1 MAAEFK
7 KFHVEDYPTL
17 TRAGAVDFTV
27 FSALIHK
34 FLDQFKWNKFK
45 ILYEQQGIN
54 VSDDFCKIMSSSI
67 YYTPSNKRKDYFNL
81 GDLGDLENI
90 IISEIGIGYGGMYIV
105 WLEFINGKRD
115 TTLITRPLQPHI
127 LVDLFFFL
135 VTDHISR
142 NDIFGTVLIS
152 GQHIYCVLR
161 CQGHLLN
168 YDHKRS

>member
-90 IISEIGIGYGGMYIV
+90 IISEIGIGYGGMYSV
-105 WLEFINGKRD
+105 ARVYQWQERHHPHP
-115 TTLITRPLQPHI
+115 TTPTTPYPCGS
-127 LVDLFFFL
+127 FFF
-135 VTDHISR
+135 
-142 NDIFGTVLIS
+142 FGDRP
-152 GQHIYCVLR
+152 HFP
-161 CQGHLLN
+161 
-168 YDHKRS
+168 K

>member
-7 KFHVEDYPTL
+7 KFHEEDYPTL

-27 FSALIHK
+27 FSTLIHK

-105 WLEFINGKRD
+105 WLEFTNGKRD
-115 TTLITRPLQPHI
+115 PTLIPQSLQPYI

-135 VTDHISR
+135 GARPH
-142 NDIFGTVLIS
+142 FP
-152 GQHIYCVLR
+152 
-161 CQGHLLN
+161 
-168 YDHKRS
+168 K

>member
-115 TTLITRPLQPHI
+115 TTLIPPPLQPHI
-127 LVDLFFFL
+127 LVDLFFFFF
-135 VTDHISR
+135 
-142 NDIFGTVLIS
+142 FGDRPHFPI
-152 GQHIYCVLR
+152 
-161 CQGHLLN
+161 
-168 YDHKRS
+168 